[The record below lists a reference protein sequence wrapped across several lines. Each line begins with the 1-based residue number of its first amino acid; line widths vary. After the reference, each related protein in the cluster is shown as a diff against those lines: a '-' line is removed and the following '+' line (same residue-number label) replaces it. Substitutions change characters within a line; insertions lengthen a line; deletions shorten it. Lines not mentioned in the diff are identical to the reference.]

1 MNILLT
7 GSSGFLGRHILPI
20 LKKKYKN
27 SKIFCTN
34 KKKHDL
40 TKLATWEKILKKFKA
55 DYIIHLAAL
64 SGGIGVNTIKPADFF
79 YVNSSMVSNVFEAA
93 AKYKVKK
100 IIYPFGGC
108 SYPSNVKS
116 PILEKNLWEGYPQE
130 NSAGYSIAK
139 KIGVTAALSYKKQ
152 YNINTLLIIPGNMY
166 GEYDNYLKDESHVIP
181 ALIRR
186 FYEAKKKKIKK
197 VKIWG
202 SGEAL
207 RDFIYAKDVA
217 SNIIDLM
224 AKSNAY
230 NSPINISSGKKTSI
244 KKLVYIIKKK
254 LNYNGKIQWDIS
266 KPEGQLVKI
275 FSTKKLSN
283 FNKQF
288 IPTNLDKGLEKTINW
303 FVKEYESGS
312 KTLRI

>member
-34 KKKHDL
+34 KKKHNL
-40 TKLATWEKILKKFKA
+40 TKIASWEKILKKFKA

-79 YVNSSMVSNVFEAA
+79 YVNSSMVTNAFEAA
-93 AKYKVKK
+93 AKYNVKK
-100 IIYPFGGC
+100 IVYPFGGC

-166 GEYDNYLKDESHVIP
+166 GEYDNYLKEESHVIP

-186 FYEAKKKKIKK
+186 FYEAKKKKIKE
-197 VKIWG
+197 VAIWG
-202 SGEAL
+202 SGKAL
-207 RDFIYAKDVA
+207 RDFIYAGDVA
-217 SNIIDLM
+217 LNIVDLM
-224 AKSNAY
+224 GKKKAY
-230 NSPINISSGKKTSI
+230 NSPINISSGHKTSI
-244 KKLVYIIKKK
+244 RKLVYYIKKK
-254 LNYNGKIQWDIS
+254 INYNGKIVWDIS

-275 FSTKKLSN
+275 FSTNKLRSYNKK
-283 FNKQF
+283 FQ
-288 IPTNLDKGLEKTINW
+288 PTNLDKGLEKTINW

-312 KTLRI
+312 KILRI